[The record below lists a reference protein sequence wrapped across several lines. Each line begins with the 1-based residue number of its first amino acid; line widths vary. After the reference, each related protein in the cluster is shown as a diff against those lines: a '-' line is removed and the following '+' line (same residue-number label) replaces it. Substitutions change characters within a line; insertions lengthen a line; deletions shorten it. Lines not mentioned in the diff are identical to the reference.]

1 MTTTYTETITKI
13 QHLPLALVQEVDEFI
28 NWLLL
33 MQTVYQEMKQT
44 SDDMPDYLKNLEDY
58 EEQLAK
64 GEFQW

>member
-1 MTTTYTETITKI
+1 MTTKYTETITKI

-44 SDDMPDYLKNLEDY
+44 SDDMTDYLKNLEDY

-64 GEFQW
+64 GEIQW

>member
-1 MTTTYTETITKI
+1 MTTIYTETITKI

-64 GEFQW
+64 GEIQW